1 MHVRQAAFYRRH
13 LRKGSPMAFERAR
26 AHAVAK
32 PWGVS
37 DLRPFS
43 NTFGGEDDKIGEIW
57 YEREDAAAYASSLLL
72 KLLFTS
78 EPLSIQVH
86 PDDTFARG
94 IGLEN
99 GKTEAW
105 YVLSAAP
112 EAKLALGL
120 KKHLNPQQLRA
131 AIDDGSIADLV
142 VWRPVCVGDSFFV
155 PAGSIHAIGAG
166 LVIAEIQQRS
176 DATFRLFDYGRRREL
191 HAADAVA
198 VAITEPADFK
208 FKQICLTPERTQVVS
223 CPYFSME
230 RFDLPPNSSWRLKAD
245 GETWILGVSGEALA
259 GLFSIAPGEAAFVKS
274 ASFDFRV
281 GAAGLISLVAY
292 TGAGPLPD
300 LLMRIGHDG
309 DFDYAPRNAAAIQV
323 AGVVQ

>member
-1 MHVRQAAFYRRH
+1 MFSEG
-13 LRKGSPMAFERAR
+13 LIMATERAR

-32 PWGVS
+32 PWGVR

-43 NTFGGEDDKIGEIW
+43 RAAHESEAIGEIW
-57 YEREDAAAYASSLLL
+57 YEREDAAAHASSLLL

-78 EPLSIQVH
+78 QPLSIQVH
-86 PDDTFARG
+86 PDDIFARG

-120 KKHLNPQQLRA
+120 KESLNPQQLRA

-142 VWRPVCVGDSFFV
+142 VWRPVCAGDSFFV

-166 LVIAEIQQRS
+166 LVIVEIQQRS
-176 DATFRLFDYGRRREL
+176 DATFRLFDYGRKREL
-191 HAADAVA
+191 HAAQAVA
-198 VAITEPADFK
+198 VAITEPTDFG
-208 FKQICLTPERTQVVS
+208 FKQTCLTPERIQVVS

-245 GETWILGVSGEALA
+245 GETWVLGVSGEALA

-274 ASFDFRV
+274 ASFDFHV
-281 GAAGLISLVAY
+281 GSTGLIALVAY

-300 LLMRIGHDG
+300 LLLRIGHDG
-309 DFDYAPRNAAAIQV
+309 DFDYPPASAATV
-323 AGVVQ
+323 RVTGVMQ